1 MSQSVLEAIRKGQWD
16 FEPDFTSRDGKFS
29 STLALPGTQ
38 EKVDELA
45 QRAQLG
51 QPLWH
56 PEDRKTYDDSFSG
69 ME

>member
-1 MSQSVLEAIRKGQWD
+1 MPQSVLDAIRKGQWD
-16 FEPDFTSRDGKFS
+16 FEPDFKSWNRNFLC
-29 STLALPGTQ
+29 TLALPGTQ
-38 EKVDELA
+38 EKVDALA

-51 QPLWH
+51 LPLWH

>member
-1 MSQSVLEAIRKGQWD
+1 MSLSVLEAIRKGQWD
-16 FEPDFTSRDGKFS
+16 FEPDFKSRNRNFL
-29 STLALPGTQ
+29 STLALPGTE
-38 EKVDELA
+38 EKVAALA

-56 PEDRKTYDDSFSG
+56 PEDRITYDDSLGG